1 MILVYTSVWI
11 DFFSSPPGP
20 AGQELKRLIVEAEPL
35 ALTGIVAVEILQGL
49 ARNVER
55 IEYYLSQW
63 VLLEPQGYE
72 TYLKAAKIFRLG
84 RSRGMTFTTSD
95 VLIATLALE
104 NGASVFSLD
113 QDFRSIARLTKLA
126 LH

>member
-1 MILVYTSVWI
+1 MILVDTSVWI
-11 DFFSSPPGP
+11 DFFSSSPGP

-35 ALTGIVAVEILQGL
+35 ALTGIVVVEILQGL
-49 ARNVER
+49 TRNVER

-72 TYLKAAKIFRLG
+72 TYLKAAAIFRLG
-84 RSRGMTFTTSD
+84 RSRGLTFTTSD
-95 VLIATLALE
+95 VLIAALALE

-113 QDFRSIARLTKLA
+113 RDFGRIARLTKLV